1 MFSFLLFFLLARI
14 IHTPVLAA
22 SSVSVSNPPDSQRPP
37 IAHINSSYSFALAPT
52 TFQPT
57 RNTSLTYSADYLPAW
72 LLFDPVTRTF
82 SGTPKLDDEGTHR
95 IKVSATD
102 PETSD
107 TASTSFSLYVTSF
120 PSPVLSMPV
129 ASQFKPDNPSL
140 ASVFV
145 LSDDDSAL
153 QMTTYTTLRIPP
165 HWSFSIGFDGDTFTG
180 SDIAGYDVL
189 LEDGSPLP
197 YWMNFNFNEIT
208 LTGVTP
214 LPYEISAPYL
224 TFALHA
230 LDQYGFSSGSER
242 FAMVIAAHE
251 VHISSKGLP
260 TINITSSEPLDVSF
274 DSPTYF
280 AGVFVDNA
288 PLDIQDL
295 ISLEIDVSPYDWL
308 YYDEQSR
315 RLTGQPPTGCNS
327 WNGTDLSVVLT
338 TMYNQSLHTQVKL
351 ACVPSCFSQ
360 DTLPAIS
367 VAPGRDVYFNLAPF
381 CANAA
386 RDVNLTASYVPVEA
400 SSFLHFDTAS
410 AILSGSIPS
419 SGHFDYSLITVLF
432 TAYSPMTHS
441 ISHSSLPISLTTTGH
456 EHSQPTTASSFRV
469 SRRKLALGLGIALA
483 LLGGLLVLGLVLAAL
498 RCLARPPDS
507 ALTGAAATQAM
518 TERDRQWY
526 GIGDVDQTDDRG
538 DSAEKGYSRANGRWG
553 ELGIGLSRVMTAASS
568 NDERTL
574 ASPGQLSKGEFLG
587 RLRSTVRK
595 VSNRYRGA
603 RKSAIGR
610 PVLVLS
616 ASDPRVLGT
625 PAMPAIP
632 ALAGYEP
639 MGYSGTTSTLH
650 GSPSSSSGERSI
662 PQRRADFA
670 PPRVPAPVAAPVTSG
685 TLNSDVS
692 LASDSS
698 TRSHAVEAVVQ
709 RATRARSIGGGR
721 RQSRADSDG
730 ARARVVPFTAS
741 RIPAAHDGASGA
753 GTGVPPPARASSLSA
768 SVVRVVVPSGD
779 GGGASEADELHVGLH
794 YVRAL
799 GEDARDGSGS
809 FSSVESSHPA
819 RSSMG
824 SGGAGGRREILR
836 VLVRVG
842 ERFRFRLPVR
852 AGAGAGGL
860 TARRVSG
867 ELLPAFLYADLDVTR
882 GDKHRDTV
890 KFWGVPRADDVGDV
904 HVGVYTANGECV
916 AEAVIEVLIRSS

>member
-1 MFSFLLFFLLARI
+1 MFSFLPFFLLARI

-22 SSVSVSNPPDSQRPP
+22 SVSVFNPPDSQLPP
-37 IAHINSSYSFALAPT
+37 IAHINSSYSWAFAPG
-52 TFQPT
+52 TFQSM
-57 RNTSLTYSADYLPAW
+57 RNASLIYSAYSLPEW
-72 LLFDPVTRTF
+72 LSFDPVTRTL
-82 SGTPKLDDEGTHR
+82 SGTPKPDDEGTPR

-107 TASTSFSLYVTSF
+107 SASTSFSLYVTSC

-129 ASQFKPDNPSL
+129 SSQFKPNNPSL

-145 LSDDDSAL
+145 LSDDNSAL
-153 QMTTYTTLRIPP
+153 QRTKFPTLRIPP

-180 SDIAGYDVL
+180 PNIVGYDVL

-197 YWMNFNFNEIT
+197 YWMNFNPNEIT

-214 LPYEISAPYL
+214 LPYELSAPYL
-224 TFALHA
+224 TLALHA
-230 LDQYGFSSGSER
+230 LDQSGFSSGSER
-242 FAMVIAAHE
+242 FDVVIAAYE
-251 VHISSKGLP
+251 VHMYSQGLP
-260 TINITSSEPLDVSF
+260 KINITSSDTLDVSLN
-274 DSPTYF
+274 SPTCV

-288 PLDIQDL
+288 PLDLQDL
-295 ISLEIDVSPYDWL
+295 VSLEIDVSPYDWL
-308 YYDEQSR
+308 HYDERSR
-315 RLTGQPPTGCNS
+315 MLTGQPSKDCST
-327 WNGTDLSVVLT
+327 WNGADLSVVLT
-338 TMYNQSLHTQVKL
+338 TTYNQSLHTQVKL
-351 ACVPSCFSQ
+351 ACVPSYFTQ
-360 DTLPAIS
+360 DSLPAIS
-367 VAPGRDVYFNLAPF
+367 AAPGKDVYFNLAPF
-381 CANAA
+381 CSSATQ
-386 RDVNLTASYVPVEA
+386 DVNLTASYVPAEA
-400 SSFLHFDTAS
+400 SSYLHFDTAS

-419 SGHFDYSLITVLF
+419 SGKLDYSLVTVSF
-432 TAYSPMTHS
+432 TAYSPLTHS

-456 EHSQPTTASSFRV
+456 EHPQPTTTSSSRV

-483 LLGGLLVLGLVLAAL
+483 SSGGLLVLGLILAAL
-498 RCLARPPDS
+498 RCLARPPEE

-518 TERDRQWY
+518 TEGDRRWY
-526 GIGDVDQTDDRG
+526 GIGDGDQTEDRG
-538 DSAEKGYSRANGRWG
+538 DSAEKGYSTHAHGRWG
-553 ELGIGLSRVMTAASS
+553 ELGIGLSRTMTTTSS

-625 PAMPAIP
+625 PAVP

-639 MGYSGTTSTLH
+639 MGYSGIASSLH
-650 GSPSSSSGERSI
+650 DSPSSSSGERSI

-670 PPRVPAPVAAPVTSG
+670 PPRVPAPVAAPITSRS
-685 TLNSDVS
+685 LDSDVS

-698 TRSHAVEAVVQ
+698 TRSHATEAVVQ
-709 RATRARSIGGGR
+709 RATRSIGGGR
-721 RQSRADSDG
+721 RQSRADNDG

-741 RIPAAHDGASGA
+741 RTPAAHDGERGA
-753 GTGVPPPARASSLSA
+753 GSGMPPPTRAPSQSA
-768 SVVRVVVPSGD
+768 SVVRVVAPSG
-779 GGGASEADELHVGLH
+779 GGGSASEADELHVGLH

-819 RSSMG
+819 RSSIG
-824 SGGAGGRREILR
+824 SGGAGGRNEVLR
-836 VLVRVG
+836 VLVRVR

-852 AGAGAGGL
+852 AGASAGGL

-890 KFWGVPRADDVGDV
+890 KFWGVPRADDVGNV